1 MNENTIYTW
10 SFSEEKNRGALW
22 YIIAISI
29 VIGFAFW
36 GIITQI
42 YGLSIA
48 IVLAAGILFYIENN
62 SSKIVEVEIT
72 TLGISFGGVF
82 YDFGKIDNFS
92 FIYYKK
98 NAIYLKIVL
107 NKKGL
112 KNINLRVDNKI
123 CEDLKQILP
132 NFIKEEKDG
141 DLTFADRLINFLK
154 L

>member
-10 SFSEEKNRGALW
+10 SFSEEKNRWALW

-29 VIGFAFW
+29 VIWFAFW
-36 GIITQI
+36 WIITQI
-42 YGLSIA
+42 YWLSIA

-72 TLGISFGGVF
+72 TLWISFWWVF
-82 YDFGKIDNFS
+82 YDFWKIDNFS

-107 NKKGL
+107 NKKWL

-132 NFIKEEKDG
+132 NFIKEEKDW
-141 DLTFADRLINFLK
+141 DLAFADRLINFLK

>member
-10 SFSEEKNRGALW
+10 SFSEEKNRWALW

-29 VIGFAFW
+29 VIWFAFW
-36 GIITQI
+36 WIITQI
-42 YGLSIA
+42 YWLSIA

-72 TLGISFGGVF
+72 TLWISFWWVL
-82 YDFGKIDNFS
+82 YDFWKIDNFS

-107 NKKGL
+107 NKKWL

-132 NFIKEEKDG
+132 NFIKEEKDW

>member
-10 SFSEEKNRGALW
+10 SFSEEKNRWALW

-29 VIGFAFW
+29 VIWFAFW
-36 GIITQI
+36 WIITQI
-42 YGLSIA
+42 YWLSIA

-72 TLGISFGGVF
+72 TLWISFWWVF
-82 YDFGKIDNFS
+82 YDFWKI
-92 FIYYKK
+92 
-98 NAIYLKIVL
+98 
-107 NKKGL
+107 NKKWL

-132 NFIKEEKDG
+132 NFIKEEKDW